1 MELLEAKPTVIVVN
15 DDPNQLHLASSI
27 LTRDGFRVIS
37 CVGAEQALAQLRK
50 NAAVDLVVTDLYM
63 PGIDGWRFCRLLRSD
78 AYREF
83 NAVPILVVSATF
95 SGADAE
101 EITVQLG
108 ADAFLSAP
116 YEAPVLRKI
125 ARDLLGNLK
134 PQCMT
139 QVLVVNPN
147 PVEARALLD
156 RFKLSGYAVT
166 HAGSG
171 AEALHCFRSK
181 RPQIVIMDYELPD
194 MSGERLLEAVKFPG
208 GGVVAIVVTDRTSA
222 NDVLELIRRG
232 ADSYLPKPAL
242 PEYLLH
248 LCETASRQ
256 RALLRVEELLELRTR
271 KLKDSEE
278 RYRNLFENAAVGIVT
293 YTLNGTVVAMNRAF
307 EKLTG
312 RSQDDAV
319 GKSCTQF
326 LTPAAYSKADEE
338 QRRARA
344 EKLRCWSH
352 EIEIYRPDGSIVPV
366 EAQYRFLRSRD
377 DQPAVIMAMYRDLTA
392 KKKLQQQRAEFSAML
407 AHDIR
412 NPVGLI
418 LACSELLVSETE
430 PADPELV
437 ARCHLRILNDAR
449 LLQSLVNN
457 YLDVSTVEA
466 GQLILSKRR
475 FEMRDLLGRLVT
487 RFEREAQT
495 RSICFETAF
504 AAAGRLDGDELA
516 LERVFLN
523 LLHNAFKFTP
533 DGGRIGL
540 SVEPRANEMVVCVR
554 DSGPGIPPDKL
565 PHLFKKFQRIEIGE
579 RQEGVGLGLYI
590 VKKLIAAHGGRVEVD
605 SVVGE
610 GSCFSVIFPV
620 DATADQP

>member
-1 MELLEAKPTVIVVN
+1 MESSNAMPTVLVVN

-27 LTRDGFRVIS
+27 LSRDGFRVIS
-37 CVGAEQALAQLRK
+37 CIGAEQALALLQK

-83 NAVPILVVSATF
+83 NAIPILVVSATF

-134 PQCMT
+134 PKCMT
-139 QVLVVNPN
+139 HVLVVNPN
-147 PVEARALLD
+147 PIEARGLLD
-156 RFKLSGYAVT
+156 IFKLNGYAVT
-166 HAGSG
+166 HAASG
-171 AEALHCFRSK
+171 AEALLCFRSK
-181 RPQIVIMDYELPD
+181 RPQIVILDYELPD
-194 MSGERLLEAVKFPG
+194 MSGERLLEAVKMPG
-208 GGVVAIVVTDRTSA
+208 GAVVAIIVTDRTSA
-222 NDVLELIRRG
+222 NDVLDLIRRG

-271 KLKDSEE
+271 KLRDSEE

-293 YTLNGTVVAMNRAF
+293 YTLNGTVVAMNRAH
-307 EKLTG
+307 EELSG
-312 RSQDDAV
+312 RSQDDVV

-326 LTPAAYSKADEE
+326 LTPAAYSKADAE
-338 QRRARA
+338 QHRARA
-344 EKLRCWSH
+344 EKLRSWSH
-352 EIEIYRPDGSIVPV
+352 EIEIRRPDGSIVPV

-377 DQPAVIMAMYRDLTA
+377 DQPAVIIAMYRDLTA

-412 NPVGLI
+412 NPVALI
-418 LACSELLVSETE
+418 LGCSELLVSETE
-430 PADPELV
+430 KADTELV
-437 ARCHLRILNDAR
+437 DRCHLRILNDAR

-457 YLDVSTVEA
+457 YLDVSIIEA
-466 GQLILSKRR
+466 GQLTLSKRR
-475 FEMRDLLGRLVT
+475 FELRELLGRLVA

-495 RSICFETAF
+495 RSIRFEPVF
-504 AAAGRLDGDELA
+504 VNAGILDGDELA

-540 SVEPRANEMVVCVR
+540 SVERRNTETVVCVR
-554 DSGPGIPPDKL
+554 DSGPGIHPHRL
-565 PHLFKKFQRIEIGE
+565 PRLFKKFQRIEIGD
-579 RQEGVGLGLYI
+579 RQDGVGLGLYI
-590 VKKLIAAHGGRVEVD
+590 VKKLVAAHGGRVDVD
-605 SVVGE
+605 SIVGE
-610 GSCFSVIFPV
+610 GSCFSVILPI
-620 DATADQP
+620 DAAA